1 MKPKHKEQ
9 IFSVGIENFRK
20 LVLPHDGVILK
31 GISPL
36 MALSTGIRTD
46 PLQQPDLQELN
57 GKVELSVMFLT
68 LALTGLSAGHG

>member
-1 MKPKHKEQ
+1 
-9 IFSVGIENFRK
+9 
-20 LVLPHDGVILK
+20 
-31 GISPL
+31 

-68 LALTGLSAGHG
+68 LTLTGLSAGHG